1 VNGSLSKA
9 LATGYLTI
17 AVQTVTGLILVPFLL
32 STHGVGLTGFAAIAT
47 LQAAAGLLA
56 VMFDGYR
63 QQSSRLIAIAT
74 SSGERTTLPSVI
86 QFTLIASLAV
96 AVPWVIAG
104 KFTCALIGVRTHDAV
119 AAITLTAIYFV
130 VEQLCYAL
138 ESDLHA
144 QRKSWIPSTL
154 GGVDTVLRA
163 ILTVLFFK
171 AFSANVSLFF
181 LAALIGQSLKA
192 ALLLQLSSSE
202 SRLLGRWFLS
212 HISNQFNTFVTSLPL
227 AFNGIAPFIV
237 FRGSVIV
244 ANAALA
250 GEQAGVIAI
259 ILITLRTYVNQGLFS
274 VLRPMLIPRM
284 ALLDVA
290 DKTSASYRRLSTYLD
305 LFQVSIL
312 LVGVIAA
319 VSAPVWLDLWLGSS
333 VKAYSFFIQIA
344 VALYF
349 LEVAYGAHYY
359 CLLAHDNGRQLALLT
374 GLFSLLSAGVVAFG
388 AYYGSSLASYLVPV
402 MTYLM
407 LYVFSVRLMFGRNFS
422 FSMRR
427 SDIYFIIFVVATL
440 SGISIAATT
449 KAMGIF
455 VSIGAG
461 TLFLGLLFALG
472 IPLDLFKYFSLQRVK
487 PSMDNS

>member
-1 VNGSLSKA
+1 MNGSLSKA
-9 LATGYLTI
+9 LAAGYLTI
-17 AVQTVTGLILVPFLL
+17 AVQTVTGLLLVPFLL

-47 LQAAAGLLA
+47 VQAAAGLLA

-63 QQSSRLIAIAT
+63 QESARLIAIAT

-86 QFTLIASLAV
+86 LFTLIASLAV
-96 AVPWVIAG
+96 AVPWAIAG
-104 KFTCALIGVRTHDAV
+104 KFTCALIGVRIHDAV
-119 AAITLTAIYFV
+119 TAITLTAIYFV
-130 VEQLCYAL
+130 VEQLCYVL

-144 QRKSWIPSTL
+144 QRRSWVPSGL
-154 GGVDTVLRA
+154 GGADTVLRA
-163 ILTVLFFK
+163 ILTVIFFE
-171 AFSANVSLFF
+171 AFSADVSLFF
-181 LAALIGQSLKA
+181 LAALIGQSLKV
-192 ALLLQLSSSE
+192 ALLLRLSSSE
-202 SRLLGRWFLS
+202 SRLLVRGCLS
-212 HISNQFNTFVTSLPL
+212 QISNQFNTFVTSLPL

-250 GEQAGVIAI
+250 GEQAGVVAI

-290 DKTSASYRRLSTYLD
+290 DQTSTSYRRLSTYFD

-312 LVGVIAA
+312 FVGVITA

-333 VKAYSFFIQIA
+333 VKAYSFFVQIA

-349 LEVAYGAHYY
+349 LEIAYGAHYY
-359 CLLAHDNGRQLALLT
+359 CLVAHDGGRRLALLT
-374 GLFSLLSAGVVAFG
+374 GLFSLLLAGVVASG
-388 AYYGSSLASYLVPV
+388 AYYGSSVASYVVPV
-402 MTYLM
+402 MIYLM
-407 LYVFSVRLMFGRNFS
+407 LYVFSVRLMFGRKFS

-427 SDIYFIIFVVATL
+427 SDICFFIFVVATL
-440 SGISIAATT
+440 IGVSVAATT

-455 VSIGAG
+455 VSVGAG
-461 TLFLGLLFALG
+461 TLFLGLAYAMG
-472 IPLDLFKYFSLQRVK
+472 IPLGLFKNFTLRRSKAV
-487 PSMDNS
+487 DG